1 MIHDRCHQEYLFL
14 LAYLVNLVKFF
25 CVQPSR
31 LLHQVF
37 QGLCSDFGLEL
48 PLSLLLV
55 SLDFL
60 PLFLKLLPVLSVL
73 LLLLESR
80 LLFHLFD

>member
-48 PLSLLLV
+48 PFGLLLV
-55 SLDFL
+55 SQDFL
-60 PLFLKLLPVLSVL
+60 PLFLKLLPVLSIF
-73 LLLLESR
+73 LLLLESC
-80 LLFHLFD
+80 LLFHLSD

>member
-1 MIHDRCHQEYLFL
+1 MVHDRCHQEYLFL

-48 PLSLLLV
+48 PLSLFLI
-55 SLDFL
+55 SLDFFSL
-60 PLFLKLLPVLSVL
+60 LLKLLPVLSVL